1 MKNPAIEFKIPRLVS
16 GGLITNYYCTSAC
29 RHCLY
34 ACSPHWEKKYI
45 EKSTANRMLEII
57 GRMGCRS
64 IHIGGGEPF
73 LNPDGLIDTLKA
85 AAMAGISVDYVETN
99 SSWYRDHAH
108 GTDLLDRMRM
118 AGLHT
123 LLVSMSPFH
132 NEHIPF
138 YKVKGVIAACRET
151 GMAVFPW
158 IKEFFPEV
166 DSFDERT
173 PHQLKEYRSA
183 FGSDYLDRIPSRYWI
198 HFGGRAL
205 ETFSKSLPGYSA
217 EDIGTRYNEGCSEL
231 VDTSHFHV
239 DLFGNYV
246 PGLCSGLAIQ
256 ADHLPGPLSYSEYP
270 ILSLLYSEGIGG
282 LYSMARH
289 RFHFTPNGSYI
300 SKCHLCVDIRK
311 HLVND
316 CGVVTKELQPL
327 DFYRNV

>member
-1 MKNPAIEFKIPRLVS
+1 MKMFKTTLEIPRLVS

-45 EKSTANRMLEII
+45 EKSTASRILEII
-57 GRMGCRS
+57 GKMGCGS

-85 AAMAGISVDYVETN
+85 AAEAGISVDYVETN
-99 SSWYRDHAH
+99 SSWYRDPAH
-108 GTDLLDRMRM
+108 GAHLLDRMRR

-132 NEHIPF
+132 NEHISF
-138 YKVKGVIAACRET
+138 DKVKGVIAAC
-151 GMAVFPW
+151 GKSGVAVFPW
-158 IKEFFPEV
+158 IKEFFPEI

-173 PHQLKEYRSA
+173 THQMNEYTNA

-205 ETFSKSLPGYSA
+205 ETFAKSLPGYSA
-217 EDIGTRYNEGCSEL
+217 EDICSRYNEGCSEL
-231 VDTSHFHV
+231 ADTSHFHI
-239 DLFGNYV
+239 DLFGNYI

-256 ADHLPGPLSYSEYP
+256 AEHLPGPLSRSEYP
-270 ILSLLYSEGIGG
+270 MLCLLYSEGIGG

-289 RFHFTPNGSYI
+289 RFNFAPNDRYI
-300 SKCHLCVDIRK
+300 SKCHLCLEIRK
-311 HLVND
+311 YLVNE
-316 CGVVTKELQPL
+316 CGVKSVELQPEE
-327 DFYRNV
+327 FYQNI